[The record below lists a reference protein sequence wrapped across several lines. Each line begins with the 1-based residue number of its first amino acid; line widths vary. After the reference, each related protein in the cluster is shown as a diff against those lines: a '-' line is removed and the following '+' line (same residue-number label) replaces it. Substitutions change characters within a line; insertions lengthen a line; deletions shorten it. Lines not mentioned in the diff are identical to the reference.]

1 MSFDAET
8 FRSESAQTWADSAK
22 GWAANR
28 ATLQAAMEPAS
39 AWMLEALALAPG
51 QRILELAA
59 GTGDTGLMAAQR
71 IRPDGTLIC
80 TDVAEEMLDA
90 ARARAHELGLDNVE
104 FKAMDAEWIDL
115 PAADVDGVL
124 CRFGYMLLADP
135 AAALG
140 ETRRVLR
147 PGGRVALT
155 AWTGPRDNPWIA
167 VPGEELRRVTGE
179 PAPAP
184 DTPGPLRFGDPAV
197 LDDLLGDAG
206 FLDVRIEQLDLAFA
220 FNDLD
225 TWWDVQLD
233 LGTSLRAGVTALTPA
248 QRDDLREAIDAR
260 LADHVA
266 PDGSVRLPA
275 RTHVA
280 VAEA

>member
-1 MSFDAET
+1 
-8 FRSESAQTWADSAK
+8 
-22 GWAANR
+22 
-28 ATLQAAMEPAS
+28 
-39 AWMLEALALAPG
+39 
-51 QRILELAA
+51 
-59 GTGDTGLMAAQR
+59 
-71 IRPDGTLIC
+71 
-80 TDVAEEMLDA
+80 
-90 ARARAHELGLDNVE
+90 
-104 FKAMDAEWIDL
+104 
-115 PAADVDGVL
+115 
-124 CRFGYMLLADP
+124 
-135 AAALG
+135 
-140 ETRRVLR
+140 VLR
-147 PGGRVALT
+147 PGGRVALA

-206 FLDVRIEQLDLAFA
+206 FLDVRIEQLDLTFA

>member
-1 MSFDAET
+1 VSFDAET
-8 FRSESAQTWADSAK
+8 FRHESAQRWSAAAT

-28 ATLQAAMEPAS
+28 ATFQAAMAPVS
-39 AWMLEALALAPG
+39 AWMLEALAPQPG
-51 QRILELAA
+51 HRVLELAA
-59 GTGDTGLMAAQR
+59 GPGDTGLMAAQR

-90 ARARAHELGLDNVE
+90 ARARAQELGLDNVE

-115 PAADVDGVL
+115 SAADVDGVL

-135 AAALG
+135 AAALR

-147 PGGRVALT
+147 PGGRVVLAV
-155 AWTGPRDNPWIA
+155 WTGAQDNPWNA
-167 VPGEELRRVTGE
+167 VPREELRRLTGE
-179 PAPAP
+179 QPPAPG
-184 DTPGPLRFGDPAV
+184 TPGPLSFGDPARIHAV
-197 LDDLLGDAG
+197 LGETGFIDA
-206 FLDVRIEQLDLAFA
+206 RIEQLDLVFA
-220 FNDLD
+220 FDDLD

-233 LGTSLRAGVTALTPA
+233 LGASLRESVSALTPT
-248 QRDDLREAIDAR
+248 QRDDLRDAIDAR

-266 PDGSVRLPA
+266 PDGSVRIPA